1 MKIID
6 DLFEII
12 KFLIIIIIVG
22 GIVLFVELKIISN
35 FDSVWIQFLVRFII
49 VFLFYQINK
58 FWKSNFVIIGILF
71 YISITTYILLFSDSK
86 ENKKNDTNITIKQKS
101 VFQSEEQKHKYN
113 YGTIEEKIHI
123 LKNMGLTKQEVYNK
137 LKNNTD
143 FRILIKDNQNKFDE
157 IFQKEN

>member
-12 KFLIIIIIVG
+12 KFLIIIIVVV

-35 FDSVWIQFLVRFII
+35 FDSVWIQFLIRFII

-58 FWKSNFVIIGILF
+58 LWKSNFVIIGILF

-86 ENKKNDTNITIKQKS
+86 ENKKNDTNIIIKQKS

-113 YGTIEEKIHI
+113 YGTIEEKINI
-123 LKNMGLTKQEVYNK
+123 LKNMGFSKQEIYKK
-137 LKNNTD
+137 LENNTE
-143 FRILIKDNQNKFDE
+143 FRILIKDNQNKF
-157 IFQKEN
+157 ENIYDGK